1 MHDRKTLYFLA
12 EVFLFAAVTSGSG
25 APTSS
30 KTISSNATGKQG
42 NYYYEYWKD
51 NGTGTM
57 TLGDSCN
64 FTCQWGSVG
73 NILFRKG
80 IRPGSKKQVVI
91 YSADYKPTGN
101 SYLSIYGWFKSPLV
115 EYYIIESWGTWK
127 PPGGTSKAT
136 VTTDSGTYD
145 IYQNQRTGPSIEG
158 NKTFTQYWSVR
169 KVKRTSGVIT
179 CGNHFAAWEKA
190 GMTIGTFYEV
200 SFNVEA
206 YQSGGGSADVKA
218 FMDTVAPVPSGILGG
233 DRPGAFAAGAGESGR
248 RHIMVSQGGAPSF
261 TLSTQ
266 AGGYANVRVYDFF
279 GREIADLGKRELS
292 GGRQTIRFD
301 GPRIASGAYYYAI
314 RKYD

>member
-1 MHDRKTLYFLA
+1 
-12 EVFLFAAVTSGSG
+12 
-25 APTSS
+25 
-30 KTISSNATGKQG
+30 
-42 NYYYEYWKD
+42 
-51 NGTGTM
+51 M

-80 IRPGSKKQVVI
+80 IRPGSKKQVVT

-218 FMDTVAPVPSGILGG
+218 IMDTVPRVPSGIWDGY
-233 DRPGAFAAGAGESGR
+233 RSEAPAAAAGGERLRHFTVSRDGARAITLYAPAAGFSEVG
-248 RHIMVSQGGAPSF
+248 IC
-261 TLSTQ
+261 
-266 AGGYANVRVYDFF
+266 DFL
-279 GREIADLGKRELS
+279 GREVVDLGRRELS
-292 GGRQTIRFD
+292 AGRQTVRFD
-301 GPRIASGAYYYAI
+301 APRIPCGSYYYTI
-314 RKYD
+314 RKCD